1 MSLRNICKI
10 NDNDL
15 HEGDTYNDGTYS
27 GKVKSVN
34 SDDIVVETQNEEGDV
49 VDVTIPKV
57 SDGVAAIQDPTDQDI
72 IESATDPEFICDLIE
87 VISGGENS
95 VTQYVE
101 NEDGTLDINIKRP
114 ITQDEAK
121 ELYTAGVRVGIEP
134 LNKAGWV
141 TISPNPIVD
150 SDKFQQFITKLLF
163 EGKATCPKTG
173 VWVNEG
179 GLIKNNGIEVAH
191 ISSEMP
197 VTEAFE
203 IVKNA
208 VEGAKHIKDSELK
221 TGDDYNDGTY
231 SGKVKEVSSDNI
243 RISSQDENGNEV
255 EIDIPIED
263 SAVHTV
269 NESNIDD
276 ILDKGETI
284 VTYDPEETDPADIVS
299 QIDIELSEYVAP
311 GEEVPE
317 LDLEILSD
325 NQIKVFVV

>member
-1 MSLRNICKI
+1 MNLRNICKI

-15 HEGDTYNDGTYS
+15 HEGDIYNDGTYS
-27 GKVKSVN
+27 GKVKLVN
-34 SDDIVVETQNEEGDV
+34 SDAIVVETQNEEGDV

-57 SDGVAAIQDPTDQDI
+57 SDGVADLQDPTDQDI

-121 ELYTAGVRVGIEP
+121 ELYTAGVHVGIEAM
-134 LNKAGWV
+134 NKAGWV
-141 TISPNPIVD
+141 TISPNPI
-150 SDKFQQFITKLLF
+150 
-163 EGKATCPKTG
+163 A
-173 VWVNEG
+173 
-179 GLIKNNGIEVAH
+179 
-191 ISSEMP
+191 
-197 VTEAFE
+197 
-203 IVKNA
+203 
-208 VEGAKHIKDSELK
+208 DSELK
-221 TGDDYNDGTY
+221 TGDEYNDGTY
-231 SGKVKEVSSDNI
+231 SGKVKEVSADNI
-243 RISSQDENGNEV
+243 KISSQDENGNEV

-269 NESNIDD
+269 KESNIDD

-284 VTYDPEETDPADIVS
+284 ITYDPEETDPADIVS